1 MRLLIGRTLSGSTC
15 NITDTGF
22 TMSAENPITP
32 TNFTSSLAY
41 ANGLQL
47 AYESWGDPANPT
59 VLLIMGLG
67 MQLIAWPDEFCH
79 TLVDQGYRVV
89 RFDNRDCGLST
100 KVDSAPVPNMLLNAL
115 RYRIGLPVVAGYSL
129 YDMAEDTASLL
140 DALGI
145 FRAHVVGVSMG
156 GMIGQTL
163 AARHPDRVL
172 SLTSIMST
180 TGARSL
186 PGPTLEATLAL
197 LSKPR
202 KNDLQSLIDH
212 QVKVFGVFGSPAF
225 KYEEQVLRSHIERA
239 LRRSRCAR
247 GIIRQLAA
255 IMATGD
261 RTRDMAHI
269 KAPTLVIHGDK
280 DPLVPVAAG
289 RDTAAKIPGA
299 KLKIIEGMGHD
310 MAPWPLMAEA
320 ILEHI
325 RTVS

>member
-1 MRLLIGRTLSGSTC
+1 
-15 NITDTGF
+15 
-22 TMSAENPITP
+22 MSANQPIEP
-32 TNFTSSLAY
+32 SFTTSLAY

-67 MQLIAWPDEFCH
+67 MQLIAWPDDFCR
-79 TLVDQGYRVV
+79 TLVEQGYRVV

-115 RYRIGLPVVAGYSL
+115 RYRVGLPVVAGYSL

-186 PGPTLEATLAL
+186 PGRPLKPTSPCPA
-197 LSKPR
+197 SPR
-202 KNDLQSLIDH
+202 
-212 QVKVFGVFGSPAF
+212 
-225 KYEEQVLRSHIERA
+225 R
-239 LRRSRCAR
+239 
-247 GIIRQLAA
+247 
-255 IMATGD
+255 
-261 RTRDMAHI
+261 
-269 KAPTLVIHGDK
+269 K
-280 DPLVPVAAG
+280 DC
-289 RDTAAKIPGA
+289 
-299 KLKIIEGMGHD
+299 
-310 MAPWPLMAEA
+310 
-320 ILEHI
+320 
-325 RTVS
+325 SS

>member
-1 MRLLIGRTLSGSTC
+1 M
-15 NITDTGF
+15 
-22 TMSAENPITP
+22 MSLDHPIDP
-32 TNFTSSLAY
+32 LHGTSIAY

-47 AYESWGDPANPT
+47 AYESLGDPSHPT
-59 VLLIMGLG
+59 ILLIMGLG
-67 MQLIAWPDEFCH
+67 MQLIAWPDGFCQA
-79 TLVDQGYRVV
+79 LVEQGYRVV

-100 KVDSAPVPNMLLNAL
+100 KVDQVPVPNMLLNAL
-115 RYRIGLPVVAGYSL
+115 RYRIGLPVAAGYSL
-129 YDMAEDTASLL
+129 YDMADDAAGLL

-172 SLTSIMST
+172 SLTSIMSS
-180 TGARSL
+180 TGARNL
-186 PGPTLEATLAL
+186 PGPTMEATLAL
-197 LSKPR
+197 LSRPR
-202 KNDLQSLIDH
+202 KNDLQSLIEH
-212 QVKVFGVFGSPAF
+212 QVKVFSVFGSPGF
-225 KYEEQVLRSHIERA
+225 PYDQQVLRAEIERA
-239 LRRSRCAR
+239 LQRSRCAR

-299 KLKIIEGMGHD
+299 KLRIIEGMGHD
-310 MAPWPLMAEA
+310 LAPWPLMAEA
-320 ILEHI
+320 ILKHI
-325 RTVS
+325 RSIG